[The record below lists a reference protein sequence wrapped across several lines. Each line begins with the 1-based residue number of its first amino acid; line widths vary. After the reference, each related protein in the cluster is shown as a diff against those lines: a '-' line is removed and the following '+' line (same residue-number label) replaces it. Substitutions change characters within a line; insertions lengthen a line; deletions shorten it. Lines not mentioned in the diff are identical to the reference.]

1 MRPPAPADPE
11 VAEPQD
17 EQPLPAETVEPPDA
31 PEAAAAAG
39 TDALLDLTAEV
50 VTAATPEARRA
61 IERDLA
67 EAFEAAPSHD
77 NLLRLSLVRALTA
90 ALPAELE
97 SVRADLEVLAN
108 GREELT
114 DGQRH
119 LALLTLVLVEDRLTL
134 GRQITEL
141 RNQIESLTEIEA
153 SLNPPPAERT
163 P

>member
-1 MRPPAPADPE
+1 M
-11 VAEPQD
+11 AEPQD

>member
-1 MRPPAPADPE
+1 M
-11 VAEPQD
+11 AEPQD

-77 NLLRLSLVRALTA
+77 NLLRLPLVM
-90 ALPAELE
+90 P
-97 SVRADLEVLAN
+97 
-108 GREELT
+108 
-114 DGQRH
+114 H
-119 LALLTLVLVEDRLTL
+119 L
-134 GRQITEL
+134 QKK
-141 RNQIESLTEIEA
+141 N
-153 SLNPPPAERT
+153 LNLI
-163 P
+163 